1 MFVLMKKGK
10 RITIRTFF
18 IIIFSYYYSIG
29 LITLLIIYL
38 CQMITKPVHIVDDFY
53 FFLIEY
59 IIPINCK
66 P

>member
-18 IIIFSYYYSIG
+18 IINFSYYYNIG

-38 CQMITKPVHIVDDFY
+38 CQMITKPVHIVDDF
-53 FFLIEY
+53 FF
-59 IIPINCK
+59 
-66 P
+66 